1 MDFIEQRPTPKAVST
16 YFLADIG
23 TTSSPQDSISVHI
36 EVLYN
41 DTITHLS
48 NERLSFEA
56 YYNEDDHGRHVLYC
70 SFRDYLSEAGLIV
83 KCNDDVDYVTLIE
96 LALEYIGAGNLK
108 YVVSER
114 YIEAL

>member
-16 YFLADIG
+16 HFVADIG
-23 TTSSPQDSISVHI
+23 TTSNPQDSILVHI
-36 EVLYN
+36 KVIYTN
-41 DTITHLS
+41 TITHLS
-48 NERLSFEA
+48 NEGLSFEA
-56 YYNEDDHGRHVLYC
+56 YHNEDDHGGHVLSC
-70 SFRDYLSEAGLIV
+70 SFKDYLSEAGLIV

-96 LALEYIGAGNLK
+96 LALDYIGAGNLK